1 MLPEMTPNM
10 TKMAPKSIKNTIKI
24 DPGVPPEHVPN
35 TRSQKDPPPR
45 ESLLQLALK
54 MPPQIAILGDVGVT
68 FSLFF
73 HIRSLND
80 FLIAFSMISGFVL
93 SPF

>member
-1 MLPEMTPNM
+1 MTN
-10 TKMAPKSIKNTIKI
+10 MAPKSIKNTIKI

-45 ESLLQLALK
+45 ESILQLAPK
-54 MPPQIAILGDVGVT
+54 MAPQIAILGDVGVT

-73 HIRSLND
+73 HIRFFND
-80 FLIAFSMISGFVL
+80 FMIAQFL
-93 SPF
+93 